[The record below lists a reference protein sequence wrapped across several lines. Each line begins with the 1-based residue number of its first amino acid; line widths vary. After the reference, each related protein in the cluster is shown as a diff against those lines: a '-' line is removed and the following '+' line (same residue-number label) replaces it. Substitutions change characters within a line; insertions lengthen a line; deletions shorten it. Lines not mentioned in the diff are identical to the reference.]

1 MFKNGNKTWG
11 RCKTFLKNASIKAS
25 YTFIA
30 IKLGC
35 WEELHHLHLCRYMY
49 ILIASMSWEMEFPD
63 VASKQFLV
71 KWQILSWLCNMMKNI
86 LTQKN
91 FLSDSFQTFYVFS
104 WRKENSMSHSN
115 TKVTDKRSIES
126 SFTYE
131 YIFMYSIS
139 LILIAPA
146 VCINDTHFRI
156 LWLKKLFVKK
166 VWK

>member
-1 MFKNGNKTWG
+1 MGQMQDFSQKRKHQSQLYFHCNQTRMLG
-11 RCKTFLKNASIKAS
+11 RTAWSPSVQI
-25 YTFIA
+25 
-30 IKLGC
+30 
-35 WEELHHLHLCRYMY
+35 HV
-49 ILIASMSWEMEFPD
+49 LIASMSWEMEFPD

-104 WRKENSMSHSN
+104 WRKENNMSHSN

-166 VWK
+166 VWKKSSIIPP